1 MTSENIGG
9 IIGIL
14 TTIGILYLLWKP
26 SNKQVESF
34 WKYFFHWK
42 YIIFL
47 LFIILFAYVHVVVPS
62 STDSSRG
69 LPLLFLIITII
80 ALKRYNTVF
89 WKKAVMFIL
98 YIVLTSGIYF
108 GASNVFYNMEDNANI
123 RIINNILKQNKN
135 IPKMA
140 NENMQI
146 FKYSS
151 KSSDSITMH
160 FKLINHNKQSI
171 IKEFIN
177 LNSFREYMLKEEL
190 KSCATPNMR
199 EMLKYGLTMNIIYYD
214 KNNDEISRI
223 LINNQA
229 CKLYYKNN

>member
-1 MTSENIGG
+1 M
-9 IIGIL
+9 
-14 TTIGILYLLWKP
+14 
-26 SNKQVESF
+26 
-34 WKYFFHWK
+34 
-42 YIIFL
+42 
-47 LFIILFAYVHVVVPS
+47 HVVVPS

-140 NENMQI
+140 NE
-146 FKYSS
+146 KYAN
-151 KSSDSITMH
+151 
-160 FKLINHNKQSI
+160 F
-171 IKEFIN
+171 
-177 LNSFREYMLKEEL
+177 
-190 KSCATPNMR
+190 
-199 EMLKYGLTMNIIYYD
+199 
-214 KNNDEISRI
+214 
-223 LINNQA
+223 
-229 CKLYYKNN
+229 